1 MLEVNQFVNQMVVN
15 GRSISGDEV
24 LTRNLANDHTEVRGF
39 GKPVTKEAAKQMVE
53 DYYEEIR
60 SAFAFFKI
68 IEEDERYT
76 ALKEDDKYKAL
87 KKFLDPEVQTV
98 SGVFGKEIIMQIL
111 SQRNCEGIRY
121 VVGKDSLNKLNT
133 VVLLG
138 VEQVTEETHAG
149 QDGNDTALSKP
160 LDGSNGS
167 MARTE
172 GSEAING
179 EVHEHSLTLAE
190 YENKHGQ
197 FGITLSDVLF
207 GTY

>member
-15 GRSISGDEV
+15 GRSINGDEV
-24 LTRNLANDHTEVRGF
+24 LTRNLANDRTEVRGF
-39 GKPVTKEAAKQMVE
+39 GKPVTKGAAKQMIE
-53 DYYEEIR
+53 DYHDEIR
-60 SAFAFFKI
+60 SAFAFFRI
-68 IEEDERYT
+68 IEEDERY
-76 ALKEDDKYKAL
+76 AVLKDNDSYKAL

-111 SQRNCEGIRY
+111 AQRNCEGIRY

-133 VVLLG
+133 IILLG
-138 VEQVTEETHAG
+138 VEQLEDEAHSG
-149 QDGNDTALSKP
+149 QDGNGTVFSKP
-160 LDGSNGS
+160 LDGSNGQ

-179 EVHEHSLTLAE
+179 EVHEHSYTLAD
-190 YENKHGQ
+190 YDNKHGHL
-197 FGITLSDVLF
+197 GTTLSEVLF